1 MKDEE
6 GGRGGRELSIRS
18 VGGGGDSCH
27 QADANGRRVLR
38 MIAIAMIAAAIHS
51 SHTD

>member
-18 VGGGGDSCH
+18 VGGGGIRVI
-27 QADANGRRVLR
+27 RR
-38 MIAIAMIAAAIHS
+38 MQMAGGS
-51 SHTD
+51 